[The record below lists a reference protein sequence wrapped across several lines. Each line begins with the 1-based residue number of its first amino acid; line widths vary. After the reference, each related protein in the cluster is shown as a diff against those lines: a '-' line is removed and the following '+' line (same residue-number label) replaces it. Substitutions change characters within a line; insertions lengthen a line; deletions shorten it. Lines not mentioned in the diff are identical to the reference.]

1 MGPLSPAQLA
11 SGELPL
17 FAMTARTTK
26 LTWLMD
32 PLIVFFSLAKSP
44 LQGAGCP
51 SHSMDHQAVASHFAS
66 LLPSRQTFSLIF
78 LLFQHAPPDKRGGYL
93 SATRSTVYVDV

>member
-32 PLIVFFSLAKSP
+32 PLIVFSSLAKSP
-44 LQGAGCP
+44 LQGAGGP
-51 SHSMDHQAVASHFAS
+51 SRSMDHQAVASHFAS
-66 LLPSRQTFSLIF
+66 LLPSRQTFSLIWIF
-78 LLFQHAPPDKRGGYL
+78 SYFSNMRLPPKGVGISPQRE
-93 SATRSTVYVDV
+93 